1 MAASCHAEWDSFAQH
16 APLGVAYRL
25 EKKLSASLPDAMWS
39 MNRCQWNSHAPVSC
53 HSRALA
59 KAFQKLGSYSARF
72 SDMLCWQWPHTVI
85 GPPISREKAMRPLL
99 TVALSIFA
107 GVGFGAAAVQALH
120 AQAKPPAYVVA
131 EIDVT
136 NAEPYE
142 REYVPPAA
150 KAIRDAG
157 GKYVVR
163 GGDTVAIFGEPPK
176 PRIAVMVC
184 ESMEKAKA
192 AFDSL
197 AYKDAKKVGDKYA
210 KFRVYAVDGLLQ

>member
-1 MAASCHAEWDSFAQH
+1 
-16 APLGVAYRL
+16 
-25 EKKLSASLPDAMWS
+25 
-39 MNRCQWNSHAPVSC
+39 
-53 HSRALA
+53 
-59 KAFQKLGSYSARF
+59 
-72 SDMLCWQWPHTVI
+72 
-85 GPPISREKAMRPLL
+85 MRPLF

-120 AQAKPPAYVVA
+120 AQAEPPAYVVA
-131 EIDVT
+131 EIDDD
-136 NAEPYE
+136 AEPYE

-176 PRIAVMVC
+176 PRIAVMVF

-192 AFDSL
+192 AFEFL
-197 AYKDAKKVGDKYA
+197 GHK
-210 KFRVYAVDGLLQ
+210 